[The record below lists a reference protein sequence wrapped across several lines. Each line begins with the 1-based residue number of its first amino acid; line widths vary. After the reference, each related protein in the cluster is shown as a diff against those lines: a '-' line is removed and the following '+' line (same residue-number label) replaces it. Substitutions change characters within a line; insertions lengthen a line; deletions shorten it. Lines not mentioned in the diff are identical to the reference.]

1 MDKSQNATRG
11 GVPLLAHS
19 LTDAYRSLPRAIS
32 SSAREMGR
40 SDDADGARP
49 LQTQRCSVRARTR
62 APHSAQTHLLERELL
77 SRAKSGRGG
86 SCFA

>member
-1 MDKSQNATRG
+1 MDKSQNARRG

-49 LQTQRCSVRARTR
+49 LQTQSAAECARTHGHR
-62 APHSAQTHLLERELL
+62 TALRRTCWR
-77 SRAKSGRGG
+77 G
-86 SCFA
+86 SC